1 MNLMTIRSRRKT
13 VNHGEYD
20 DKQGVRTL
28 QSNTQLKSLTCN
40 HHAMQTI
47 HLIGSISNGNIF
59 HAPYECSTMLMS
71 CVLCGHVMALM
82 HILGKDMHLAYMSV

>member
-1 MNLMTIRSRRKT
+1 
-13 VNHGEYD
+13 
-20 DKQGVRTL
+20 
-28 QSNTQLKSLTCN
+28 
-40 HHAMQTI
+40 MQTI

-71 CVLCGHVMALM
+71 CVLCGHVTALM